1 MTTSSIRSA
10 SLLPSCQH
18 ASAEEYTRFIQA
30 STENLRQ
37 RRHLLGFRS
46 RFVRSYPDLHL
57 WFQQPLAERVG
68 RLYGEDRHELSSRVS
83 YEARRYLFYLV
94 LHGYAR
100 FDWDWLIVVYWLDI
114 LEVLPSFRRRGR
126 AARVLQHAG

>member
-1 MTTSSIRSA
+1 MTSSSMRRE
-10 SLLPSCQH
+10 SLPLSCQH

-37 RRHLLGFRS
+37 RRHLFGFRS

-57 WFQQPLAERVG
+57 CFHKPLAERVG
-68 RLYGEDRHELSSRVS
+68 RLSGEDRDEPSSRVS

-94 LHGYAR
+94 LHG
-100 FDWDWLIVVYWLDI
+100 
-114 LEVLPSFRRRGR
+114 
-126 AARVLQHAG
+126 